1 MKIQKLLAISLLSL
15 SVVNVYAENINLS
28 IAKMML
34 PTATL
39 EQQQKF
45 ANSIEKY
52 SYVQQGLGG
61 HLGNKVPE
69 TEKEAKVVVDAHNK
83 ENVRKNIEQMK
94 KDMNEV
100 INNSKNKP

>member
-1 MKIQKLLAISLLSL
+1 
-15 SVVNVYAENINLS
+15 
-28 IAKMML
+28 
-34 PTATL
+34 
-39 EQQQKF
+39 
-45 ANSIEKY
+45 
-52 SYVQQGLGG
+52 
-61 HLGNKVPE
+61 VPE